1 MRLEKYSLMN
11 EPEVGALMKCARDL
25 AIGTA
30 NLIKPNHDINEK
42 LMLRS
47 ASRFLFLSKMR
58 Q

>member
-1 MRLEKYSLMN
+1 MN

-30 NLIKPNHDINEK
+30 NLIKLNHDINEK

-47 ASRFLFLSKMR
+47 ASRFLILSKMR